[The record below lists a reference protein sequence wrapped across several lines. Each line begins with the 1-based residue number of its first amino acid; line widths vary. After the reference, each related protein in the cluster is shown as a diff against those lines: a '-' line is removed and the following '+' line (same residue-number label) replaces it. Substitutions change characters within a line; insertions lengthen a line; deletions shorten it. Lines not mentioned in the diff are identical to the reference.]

1 MADSNGGCWRG
12 LSTIDNAGKE
22 AGRKFGTH
30 QVPIG
35 FFAGRLDQRG
45 SFAGVLCISSGF
57 AIPAKTR
64 NPESLTS
71 DQYTLMSFQK
81 KNKRRRKND
90 LRWVRHKGKKAQR
103 QKGKRHRGKRHRG
116 RRQKAKGKK
125 EIRKTDHHLRAF
137 APLCLCPSVP
147 LPLFDSNRKNLS
159 STSSAVESADCGNRP
174 HLPHSAAESSR
185 PRERRCS
192 IR

>member
-71 DQYTLMSFQK
+71 DQYTLMSFQG

-90 LRWVRHKGKKAQR
+90 WRWVRGRGAKAQRGRGTEGQRHRGAEGQRGKGTEGQRHKGKR
-103 QKGKRHRGKRHRG
+103 LYSGSGLM
-116 RRQKAKGKK
+116 
-125 EIRKTDHHLRAF
+125 TL
-137 APLCLCPSVP
+137 SVVG
-147 LPLFDSNRKNLS
+147 S
-159 STSSAVESADCGNRP
+159 S
-174 HLPHSAAESSR
+174 
-185 PRERRCS
+185 S
-192 IR
+192 IPGLAMSDVYPEGV